1 MHAFAIKVVTKNIS
15 RYTKT
20 TPSLAYSENPRRRS
34 GSKREKSEQ
43 SKEPSKTVEQPP
55 AEESPIKNTLVSDHV
70 EVAVEAK
77 SLALEDQT
85 PPPKLE
91 VKSPPNSQSKQFNIF
106 ENSVEKSPEAPK
118 QLAEKF
124 KLKLELKLDIKK
136 SPKKLEK
143 PKVNIFLEDSDEVD
157 EFESAAIVP
166 EVKSRWSPPTAAN
179 TGNVVV
185 KLVPTPIVELKKR
198 NAIPVVI
205 ESPEKSP
212 VPVPMPVPM
221 PEIIFENLEIS
232 KSPSLSPPPKPTKVR
247 NVCSFLSDIASGS
260 MFSGLDLDNGF
271 ESNSHN
277 RVGLNLDYFGDK
289 QASQSESKKVEKTF
303 LLDDNKV
310 EPDTTQRD
318 MSKTLQS
325 PSDKD
330 SSDDDDTDSDT
341 SSSSSDSDDTTSES
355 EESSDSS
362 DEDVPTFSRGFG
374 RFDASSMP
382 MVTQIKPAGS
392 AAEVLST
399 PTPSRFQPHQSLIKP
414 PGLVTN
420 IVKPALYTPPSIP
433 VMPTIGTPFG
443 IGNFPIPFKIYSLR
457 ETPGCEMVFPSP
469 VQPAAVTP
477 VSTPSSERSDKKS
490 APEKDKREKERR
502 RSRTR
507 SHSRDRDRK
516 RAAERRRSP
525 ASRRRSPSPAKK
537 RHADDRSR
545 QVDDRKD
552 SRRRDPSPRHSSH
565 SSRASHGSRY
575 CVCALETKLF
585 INATFFLG
593 TARLEGNGKR
603 DHDRLSF
610 ERGRLALERHRD
622 PELRLRKS
630 GKRQREEVFREVRL
644 QNTEEAPVRRL
655 DEPDHRLQAS
665 EEARDEGSVHLPSPR
680 IAIVAHLL
688 LISAMSAVRS
698 PRHSAAARATRLT
711 NRTQRLV
718 TRSWRSNSICR
729 RSSTFR
735 SGTTR

>member
-1 MHAFAIKVVTKNIS
+1 M
-15 RYTKT
+15 
-20 TPSLAYSENPRRRS
+20 
-34 GSKREKSEQ
+34 
-43 SKEPSKTVEQPP
+43 
-55 AEESPIKNTLVSDHV
+55 
-70 EVAVEAK
+70 K
-77 SLALEDQT
+77 SLALDDQT
-85 PPPKLE
+85 PPAKLE
-91 VKSPPNSQSKQFNIF
+91 VKSPQDSQSTQLNIF
-106 ENSVEKSPEAPK
+106 ENCVEKSPEAPK

-124 KLKLELKLDIKK
+124 KVKLELKLDIKK
-136 SPKKLEK
+136 SPKRLEK

-157 EFESAAIVP
+157 EFESLAVVP
-166 EVKSRWSPPTAAN
+166 EVKSRWSPPKAAN
-179 TGNVVV
+179 TGNHVI

-212 VPVPMPVPM
+212 VPVPMP
-221 PEIIFENLEIS
+221 ENIFEIS

-289 QASQSESKKVEKTF
+289 QASQSDSKKVEKAF

-310 EPDTTQRD
+310 EPDTTQRE
-318 MSKTLQS
+318 MSKVLQS

-382 MVTQIKPAGS
+382 MVTQINPAGS
-392 AAEVLST
+392 ATDVVST

-477 VSTPSSERSDKKS
+477 VSTPSSEKNDKKS
-490 APEKDKREKERR
+490 ASEKDKREKERR

-507 SHSRDRDRK
+507 SHSRERDRK
-516 RAAERRRSP
+516 RPAERRKSP
-525 ASRRRSPSPAKK
+525 PSRRRSPSPAKK
-537 RHADDRSR
+537 RHAEDRSR

-552 SRRRDPSPRHSSH
+552 SRRRDTSPRHSSH
-565 SSRASHGSRY
+565 SSRASHGSR
-575 CVCALETKLF
+575 
-585 INATFFLG
+585 
-593 TARLEGNGKR
+593 
-603 DHDRLSF
+603 
-610 ERGRLALERHRD
+610 
-622 PELRLRKS
+622 
-630 GKRQREEVFREVRL
+630 
-644 QNTEEAPVRRL
+644 
-655 DEPDHRLQAS
+655 
-665 EEARDEGSVHLPSPR
+665 
-680 IAIVAHLL
+680 
-688 LISAMSAVRS
+688 
-698 PRHSAAARATRLT
+698 
-711 NRTQRLV
+711 
-718 TRSWRSNSICR
+718 
-729 RSSTFR
+729 
-735 SGTTR
+735 

>member
-1 MHAFAIKVVTKNIS
+1 MRAFAIKVITKNYS

-20 TPSLAYSENPRRRS
+20 TPSLSYSENPRQRS
-34 GSKREKSEQ
+34 ATNREKSEQ
-43 SKEPSKTVEQPP
+43 SKEPSKIVEQQP
-55 AEESPIKNTLVSDHV
+55 AEESPSKKKLVNDHV
-70 EVAVEAK
+70 EVKVEVK
-77 SLALEDQT
+77 SLALKDQT

-91 VKSPPNSQSKQFNIF
+91 VKSPPDSQLKQFNIF
-106 ENSVEKSPEAPK
+106 ENCEEKSPEAPK
-118 QLAEKF
+118 QLVEKF
-124 KLKLELKLDIKK
+124 KVKLELKLDIKK

-157 EFESAAIVP
+157 EFESATVVP
-166 EVKSRWSPPTAAN
+166 EVKSRWSPPKPAN
-179 TGNVVV
+179 TGNHVI

-198 NAIPVVI
+198 NAIPVMI

-212 VPVPMPVPM
+212 VPVPMP
-221 PEIIFENLEIS
+221 ENTFEIS
-232 KSPSLSPPPKPTKVR
+232 KSPSLSPPPKPAKVR

-260 MFSGLDLDNGF
+260 MFSGLDLNNGF
-271 ESNSHN
+271 ESSSHN

-289 QASQSESKKVEKTF
+289 QASQSESKKVEKAF

-310 EPDTTQRD
+310 EPDTTQRE
-318 MSKTLQS
+318 MSKVLQS
-325 PSDKD
+325 PSDKA

-341 SSSSSDSDDTTSES
+341 SSSSDSDDTTSES

-392 AAEVLST
+392 ATDVVST

-414 PGLVTN
+414 PELVTN
-420 IVKPALYTPPSIP
+420 LVKPALYTPPSIP

-477 VSTPSSERSDKKS
+477 VSTPSSEKSDKKS
-490 APEKDKREKERR
+490 ASEKDKREKERR

-516 RAAERRRSP
+516 RPAERRKSP
-525 ASRRRSPSPAKK
+525 PSRRRSPSPAKK
-537 RHADDRSR
+537 RHAEDRSR

-565 SSRASHGSRY
+565 SSRTSHGSR
-575 CVCALETKLF
+575 
-585 INATFFLG
+585 
-593 TARLEGNGKR
+593 
-603 DHDRLSF
+603 
-610 ERGRLALERHRD
+610 
-622 PELRLRKS
+622 
-630 GKRQREEVFREVRL
+630 
-644 QNTEEAPVRRL
+644 
-655 DEPDHRLQAS
+655 
-665 EEARDEGSVHLPSPR
+665 
-680 IAIVAHLL
+680 
-688 LISAMSAVRS
+688 
-698 PRHSAAARATRLT
+698 
-711 NRTQRLV
+711 
-718 TRSWRSNSICR
+718 
-729 RSSTFR
+729 
-735 SGTTR
+735 